1 METCPNNDIIGI
13 LTILS
18 LCTPVLYSGNVE
30 SEHVAAGE
38 MLQTTILTEH

>member
-18 LCTPVLYSGNVE
+18 LCKPVLYSGNVE

-38 MLQTTILTEH
+38 MLQTTILSEH